1 MCIGT
6 ILPAESWRCTS
17 AFAIRACSLFAKLAA
32 SLESVLNRNLAASL
46 TARQTA
52 AGLEG
57 LCMDIGVSASQPV
70 LRLGVEDG
78 RLRFGEPDVE
88 DAGVTLSGDWRRLLQ
103 LLGGDHTGPGLDLRG
118 DPAVAEGFGRLLKY
132 CRPAPEEE
140 LARFTGEAFAHQAG
154 EAARAATEWAGQAAG
169 SLRRNLRDFVQ
180 EEARFAP
187 TRVEFDAF
195 ALEVER
201 LRDRAGR
208 LAARIDAPGH
218 GGSGRGRRI

>member
-1 MCIGT
+1 MCAGT
-6 ILPAESWRCTS
+6 IFPAESWRCTS
-17 AFAIRACSLFAKLAA
+17 AFATRACALFAKLAA

-46 TARQTA
+46 TAREA
-52 AGLEG
+52 AADLQGQ
-57 LCMDIGVSASQPV
+57 CMDIGVSASQPA

-78 RLRFGEPDVE
+78 RLRFSEPDGQP
-88 DAGVTLSGDWRRLLQ
+88 AGVTLSGDWRRLLE

-118 DPAVAEGFGRLLKY
+118 DPAVAEGFARLLKH

-140 LARFTGEAFAHQAG
+140 LARFTGDAFAHQAG
-154 EAARAATEWAGQAAG
+154 EAARSAAEWAGQAAG
-169 SLRRNLRDFVQ
+169 SFRRNLRDFVQ

-195 ALEVER
+195 ASDVEQ

-208 LAARIDAPGH
+208 LAARIDALGQ
-218 GGSGRGRRI
+218 GGSGR